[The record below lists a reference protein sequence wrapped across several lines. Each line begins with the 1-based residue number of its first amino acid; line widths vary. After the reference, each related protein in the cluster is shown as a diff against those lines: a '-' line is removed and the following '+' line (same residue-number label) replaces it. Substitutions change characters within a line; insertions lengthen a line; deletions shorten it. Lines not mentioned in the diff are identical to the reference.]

1 MGVHMSEEIKSEAKK
16 EVLVVSSKIKKF
28 VKATCGLSTS
38 AAVFEILSK
47 KVEEMCLKAAENA
60 KNAKR
65 KTLMDRDFQ

>member
-1 MGVHMSEEIKSEAKK
+1 MSEEMKSESKK

-28 VKATCGLSTS
+28 VKASTGLSTS